1 MQWGRF
7 ILLESFGTRCGGAS
21 SKCLPVSLPSIWG
34 GIPCGLEIWG
44 LLEATGRW
52 VADADLS
59 APRPGVTAEG
69 QKVRLLVK

>member
-1 MQWGRF
+1 MF
-7 ILLESFGTRCGGAS
+7 AS
-21 SKCLPVSLPSIWG
+21 ITAKHLGG
-34 GIPCGLEIWG
+34 GIPCGLEVWG
-44 LLEATGRW
+44 LLEVTGGR